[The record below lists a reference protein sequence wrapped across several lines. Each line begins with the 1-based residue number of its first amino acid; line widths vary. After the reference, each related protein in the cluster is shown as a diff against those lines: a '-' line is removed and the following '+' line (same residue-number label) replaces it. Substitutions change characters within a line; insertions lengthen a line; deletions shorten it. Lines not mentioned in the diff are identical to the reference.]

1 MVPFLISK
9 IFNMLKM
16 IHHLLFIKKIFSKKS
31 AHASVISIVKGEK
44 SYGQSLCSG
53 PNNSGDH
60 DCCFSIH

>member
-1 MVPFLISK
+1 M
-9 IFNMLKM
+9 MY
-16 IHHLLFIKKIFSKKS
+16 HLLFIKKTFSKKF
-31 AHASVISIVKGEK
+31 ALASVISIVKGEK